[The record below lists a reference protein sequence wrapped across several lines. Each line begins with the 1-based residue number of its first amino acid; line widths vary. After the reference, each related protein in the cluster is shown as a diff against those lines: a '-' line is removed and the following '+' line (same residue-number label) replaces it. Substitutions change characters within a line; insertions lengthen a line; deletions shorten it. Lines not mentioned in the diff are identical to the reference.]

1 MGEDTLEDNF
11 MESFRKEEGRRR
23 RSPMVT
29 CEGER
34 ERFCWGENRMRRKKK
49 GAGRPNQYSK
59 QDASLASY
67 YDTRAPARMAPSYPP
82 WRGRLPRAHPRAP
95 P

>member
-34 ERFCWGENRMRRKKK
+34 ESASVG
-49 GAGRPNQYSK
+49 GRIE
-59 QDASLASY
+59 
-67 YDTRAPARMAPSYPP
+67 
-82 WRGRLPRAHPRAP
+82 
-95 P
+95 

>member
-11 MESFRKEEGRRR
+11 TESFRKEEGRRR

-34 ERFCWGENRMRRKKK
+34 ERFC
-49 GAGRPNQYSK
+49 
-59 QDASLASY
+59 
-67 YDTRAPARMAPSYPP
+67 
-82 WRGRLPRAHPRAP
+82 
-95 P
+95 